1 MLKARRNAWYVV
13 IFLACSASCLSGCS
27 SERESTSSD
36 AEGQRLQGELKRVVI
51 TDPERGVSSTDYF
64 LALPDE
70 TWVPLELA
78 RAPDFEPN
86 LPVVVRGEWVES
98 VFHVET
104 MERVAPSSEE
114 ELGTVEQQLLTPTP
128 KRVAVVLFN
137 FSNDTSQPI
146 DPARAKEL
154 VFSGTTSSNAFYQEV
169 SYGSRS
175 LVGVV
180 DVTGD
185 VFGWYTLDQTN
196 SGCGYQTWGS
206 AARAKAQ
213 AAGVDLSVYDHVVH
227 YFPRVSTCSFSG
239 VGQLPGRYSW
249 IKQGGS
255 QTIAHELGHN
265 FGVHHASSYR
275 CRLDGVFVPI
285 GGTCTASEYGDV
297 FDVMGTGY
305 RHFSGYH
312 KEKLGF
318 LEAANVQTVTES
330 DSFEIA
336 PLEQPSAGVQVL
348 RYPVPGTSDFY
359 YVEYRQP
366 FGFDNFSPTSA
377 VSNGILIRLVTIPSS
392 GVQPTKLIDTVPS
405 TASVGDAPLL
415 VGRTFTD
422 SAANV
427 AITLTARTATSAT
440 VEVIVNG
447 LPPNPCA
454 DGEVPFGD
462 HCYFFTAVAQTF
474 NNARTTCTSRGEGWN
489 IVSIESAEENAFVS
503 SQIGTVEH
511 WVSGRDFTTEGTFIW
526 ATGATFW
533 TGGLAGSAPEGAY
546 ANFFAG
552 EPNNTGDCLRIVS
565 GGQWRDAGCTASNR
579 AVCEK

>member
-1 MLKARRNAWYVV
+1 MLNARRNAWYVV
-13 IFLACSASCLSGCS
+13 IILACSAGCLAACS
-27 SERESTSSD
+27 SEPERTLSESGG
-36 AEGQRLQGELKRVVI
+36 ERLQGELKRVVV
-51 TDPERGVSSTDYF
+51 TEPELGASRIDYF
-64 LALPDE
+64 LALSDE
-70 TWVPLELA
+70 TWLPLELEQE
-78 RAPDFEPN
+78 PNFEPN
-86 LPVVVRGEWVES
+86 LPVVVHGEWLES
-98 VFHVET
+98 VFHVEA
-104 MERVAPSSEE
+104 MELVTPSDDEAP
-114 ELGTVEQQLLTPTP
+114 GTLVQPLLAPTP

-146 DPARAKEL
+146 DAARAKEL
-154 VFSGTTSSNAFYQEV
+154 VFSGPTSSNAYYQEV
-169 SYGSRS
+169 SFSSRS

-180 DVTGD
+180 DPTGD
-185 VFGWYTLDQTN
+185 VFGWYTLDQTS
-196 SGCGYQTWGS
+196 SGCSYQAWGT

-213 AAGVDLSVYDHVVH
+213 AVGVDLSVYDHVVH

-239 VGQLPGRYSW
+239 VGQLPGPYTW

-275 CRLDGVFVPI
+275 CRLDGVFVPV
-285 GGTCTASEYGDV
+285 GGSCTSAEYGDV

-312 KEKLGF
+312 KETLGF

-330 DSFEIA
+330 GSFELA
-336 PLEQPSAGVQVL
+336 PLEQPALGLQVL
-348 RYPVPGTSDFY
+348 RYQVPGTSDFY

-366 FGFDNFSPTSA
+366 FGFDKFSASSA
-377 VSNGILIRLVTIPSS
+377 VSNGVLIRLITIPSS
-392 GVQPTKLIDTVPS
+392 GVRQTKLIDTVPS

-415 VGRTFTD
+415 VGKTFAD
-422 SAANV
+422 AAASV
-427 AITLTARTATSAT
+427 AITLSARTATSAT
-440 VEVIVNG
+440 VEVIVDG

-454 DGEVPFGD
+454 DGEVAFGD
-462 HCYFFTAVAQTF
+462 HCYFLTSAVQTF
-474 NNARTTCTSRGEGWN
+474 NNARTTCVSRGEGWN
-489 IVSIESAEENAFVS
+489 IVSIESAEENVFVS

-526 ATGATFW
+526 ASGVTFW

-565 GGQWRDAGCTASNR
+565 GGQWRDAGCTAR
-579 AVCEK
+579 YPAVCEK